1 MPDNDELD
9 PKNFI
14 ITDCKTFKNNTN
26 TNRSNS
32 LAISKIEAK
41 YQKKYVLNIG
51 RDHPVTVEPFD
62 SRQSGVMS
70 VLSKNSGGGAS
81 SKRKVM
87 HKALSQMSSFVDSQK
102 INKTFKE
109 DHGTVQK
116 I

>member
-14 ITDCKTFKNNTN
+14 MTDCKTFKNNTN

-32 LAISKIEAK
+32 LAISKIDAK
-41 YQKKYVLNIG
+41 YKKKYVLNIG

-62 SRQSGVMS
+62 RKQSGAMS
-70 VLSKNSGGGAS
+70 VLSRNSMNSVGGGAS

-87 HKALSQMSSFVDSQK
+87 HKALSQMSGFVDS
-102 INKTFKE
+102 
-109 DHGTVQK
+109 
-116 I
+116 